1 MDACSVRHAVDTMAT
16 PHRNRNS
23 VTDWHL
29 NVAVPSAG
37 DGANRSI
44 GRLRL
49 DDGFTGVISEMRVW
63 SASRNGLIRPPMS
76 KWGKTGC
83 RRSPVRGTP
92 DRRRDRQH
100 PHLAPAWRG
109 PAPSPAFAA
118 PLGTAEV
125 GDPLQFLQQRRKR
138 VFRSAV
144 RATVRSGYG
153 SAAQGRDMDERPSGI
168 ISSAW
173 HADPCSRLGRA
184 SRNTTSAT
192 EGSRGKPG
200 MPPLGGPKTRCSS
213 LEYESTLP
221 RSEIALVNQVK
232 SGDRTTCQRYRGNVY
247 CAACLAV
254 ADLSRKPPQVRHQTD
269 EMAVLSTVQEAHG
282 PKEEFLASA
291 ESIGERGRQAAGRV
305 FRLGAGG
312 RRASANRAMAIPGGG
327 RLRAARRRC

>member
-1 MDACSVRHAVDTMAT
+1 MDKLWKTCGEPVEHRPRVRSESARLGLDLRHGCLFRPACSRHHGNTASK
-16 PHRNRNS
+16 PQFGHR
-23 VTDWHL
+23 L
-29 NVAVPSAG
+29 APNVAVPSAG

-118 PLGTAEV
+118 PPGTAEV

-168 ISSAW
+168 ISFSLA
-173 HADPCSRLGRA
+173 C
-184 SRNTTSAT
+184 
-192 EGSRGKPG
+192 
-200 MPPLGGPKTRCSS
+200 GP
-213 LEYESTLP
+213 
-221 RSEIALVNQVK
+221 V
-232 SGDRTTCQRYRGNVY
+232 
-247 CAACLAV
+247 
-254 ADLSRKPPQVRHQTD
+254 
-269 EMAVLSTVQEAHG
+269 
-282 PKEEFLASA
+282 
-291 ESIGERGRQAAGRV
+291 
-305 FRLGAGG
+305 
-312 RRASANRAMAIPGGG
+312 
-327 RLRAARRRC
+327 